1 METSYPEELK
11 SMKEDKVFELAIL
24 PKGRKTVKYKWVFKV
39 KHDAYG
45 KVERYMLE
53 SRIVC

>member
-1 METSYPEELK
+1 
-11 SMKEDKVFELAIL
+11 MKEDKVFELAIL